1 MKMEDRRRMDIDTVL
16 AGVKFLTKDSKDNKW
31 GFKVVSKP
39 SETYA
44 VVTMG
49 STIWKVTP
57 SGDSWAA
64 EMC

>member
-1 MKMEDRRRMDIDTVL
+1 MKNRRRNVDIVL
-16 AGVKFLTKDSKDNKW
+16 KGVEFLTKDSKDNKW

-44 VVTMG
+44 IVTMG
-49 STIWKVTP
+49 GTTWRVTP
-57 SGDSWAA
+57 SGESWLA